1 MGHFEIRANFAAVK
15 NNNSGW
21 FILEETGR
29 RVVTSPLVSE
39 LIGLIHQSHG
49 DEDGLVAKLA
59 DHFPVEQVYYALI
72 QLEKQGVIVKSG
84 GRQEFPADFFRAGL
98 CGQKGT
104 QYPLSPMPSL
114 TVRIAA
120 IEGSNADADA
130 DALAA
135 SLSRSDKLKAERVT
149 DWRKAEMT
157 TDAVYVMVTTDYL
170 EPELEAFGHLAHER
184 KLRWLPVKAA
194 GVIPWMGPLFL
205 PTETGCV
212 ECLFD
217 RLRGHRRLEVD
228 QISEDGGK
236 RSLRLSVGQTIHSL
250 ETVAGLLA
258 VVLEKLAASKAS
270 EMTGALFALDFRTLK
285 LERHPLT
292 KREQCPLCGTGSQK
306 NTSSTVALP
315 KEPLR
320 LQSRGKADYRDGG
333 ERVCSAVE
341 TLENYAHLISPITGV
356 VGQLTPLPGTPA
368 CFGQVINSDWNVR
381 DNREKAKS
389 EQSARSF
396 PAGYSTGKGRTV
408 PQARAS
414 ALGEAIERYC
424 SQYEGY
430 ETRFR
435 ATFTEIGGVAIHPYD
450 LMGFSERQYRDREA
464 WREKGDTA
472 YVPDPYD
479 AARPIDWSPA
489 WSLTQDRW
497 RLIPSAFAY
506 YAYPREGG
514 GDVCRGCSNGVAAG
528 NCLEEAV
535 MQGVF
540 ELVERDAMAM
550 WWYHK
555 LRKPAL
561 DLRDFESPFVSA
573 VGAAMNQKGML
584 LEVLDLT
591 TDLGIPVFSAN
602 LFNRGEE
609 LHFKSIGLG
618 CHRDPRIALERAVSE
633 LGQSWTIPDWDAY
646 SLKFQKTPLSREC
659 FLQADHNQ
667 TPKRY
672 SDFSSERR
680 DDFLDDIEDVKR
692 LLSERGLELLVID
705 LTRPDIGFP
714 VARVIIPGIVH
725 FWPRFG
731 CRRLFEVPKTAGWI
745 AGDAGEDDLNP
756 VPFYW

>member
-1 MGHFEIRANFAAVK
+1 MGCFKIRTGLATVTNGD
-15 NNNSGW
+15 SGW
-21 FILEETGR
+21 FIIEETGR

-39 LIGLIHQSHG
+39 LIVLIRQSLG

-59 DHFPVEQVYYALI
+59 DRFPAEQVYYALI
-72 QLEKQGVIVKSG
+72 QLEKQGVIVKG
-84 GRQEFPADFFRAGL
+84 GGKQESPADIFRAGL
-98 CGQKGT
+98 RGQEGT
-104 QYPLSPMPSL
+104 EYPYSRIPAL

-120 IEGSNADADA
+120 IGGSDAYA

-135 SLSRSDKLKAERVT
+135 SLSRSDALQAERLP
-149 DWRKAEMT
+149 DWREAEMT
-157 TDAVYVMVTTDYL
+157 ADAVYVAVTPDYL
-170 EPELEAFGHLAHER
+170 EPELEAFGRLAQER
-184 KLRWLPVKAA
+184 KLRWLPVKAV
-194 GVIPWMGPLFL
+194 GMIPWIGPLFL
-205 PTETGCV
+205 PAETGCW
-212 ECLFD
+212 ECLLD

-228 QISEDGGK
+228 QISQTGGK
-236 RSLRLSVGQTIHSL
+236 QSLRLSVGQTIHSV
-250 ETVAGLLA
+250 EAVAGLLA
-258 VVLEKLAASKAS
+258 VELEKLAIGKTS
-270 EMTGALFALDFRTLK
+270 EMAGALFALDFRTFK

-292 KREQCPLCGTGSQK
+292 KRGQCPLCGTISQK
-306 NTSSTVALP
+306 NAPPIALP

-320 LQSRGKADYRDGG
+320 LQSRKKADYCDGG
-333 ERVCSAVE
+333 ERVCAAVE

-356 VGQLTPLPGTPA
+356 VGQLTPISGTPA

-381 DNREKAKS
+381 GSGKEAGS
-389 EQSARSF
+389 EQSVRSF
-396 PAGYSTGKGRTV
+396 PAGYSTGKGRTA

-430 ETRFR
+430 EPRFR
-435 ATFTEIGGVAIHPYD
+435 APFAELDGAAIHPYD
-450 LMGFSERQYRDREA
+450 LMGFSERQYRDREV
-464 WREKGDTA
+464 WREKGGTA

-479 AARPIDWSPA
+479 VSRPIDWSPA

-506 YAYPREGG
+506 YCYPREGG
-514 GDVCRGCSNGVAAG
+514 GDICRGCSNGVAAG

-535 MQGVF
+535 MQGFF

-555 LRKPAL
+555 LRKPTV
-561 DLRDFESPFVSA
+561 DWRDFESPFVAA
-573 VGAAMNQKGML
+573 VDAAMNEKGMR

-602 LFNRGEE
+602 LFNRNEE
-609 LHFKSIGLG
+609 LRFKSNGLG

-633 LGQSWTIPDWDAY
+633 LGQSWTLPDWDAY
-646 SLKFQKTPLSREC
+646 SLKFQETPLSRER
-659 FLQADHNQ
+659 FLQADPHQ
-667 TPKRY
+667 TPRRY

-692 LLSERGLELLVID
+692 LLSERGLEMLVMD

-714 VARVIIPGIVH
+714 VVRAIVPGLVH

-745 AGDAGEDDLNP
+745 AGDVGEDELNP
-756 VPFYW
+756 VPYYL

>member
-1 MGHFEIRANFAAVK
+1 MDCFEIRTGLAAVT
-15 NNNSGW
+15 NGDSGW
-21 FILEETGR
+21 FIMEETGR
-29 RVVTSPLVSE
+29 RVVTSPLVAE
-39 LIGLIHQSHG
+39 LIGLIRQSRG

-59 DHFPVEQVYYALI
+59 DRFPAEQVYYALI

-84 GRQEFPADFFRAGL
+84 GKQESPADFFRTGL
-98 CGQKGT
+98 RGQDGRE
-104 QYPLSPMPSL
+104 YPLSPISAL
-114 TVRIAA
+114 IVRIAA
-120 IEGSNADADA
+120 IGGSDAYA

-135 SLSRSDKLKAERVT
+135 SLSRSDALKAERLP
-149 DWRKAEMT
+149 DWREAEMT
-157 TDAVYVMVTTDYL
+157 ADAVYVAVTPDYL
-170 EPELEAFGHLAHER
+170 EPELEAFGRLAHER

-205 PTETGCV
+205 PPETGCV

-228 QISEDGGK
+228 QISQAGRK
-236 RSLRLSVGQTIHSL
+236 QSLRLSVGQTIHSV
-250 ETVAGLLA
+250 ETVSGLLA
-258 VVLEKLAASKAS
+258 VELEKLAASKAS
-270 EMTGALFALDFRTLK
+270 EMVGALFALDFRTLK

-292 KREQCPLCGTGSQK
+292 KREQCPLCGRVSQK
-306 NTSSTVALP
+306 NASSTVALP

-381 DNREKAKS
+381 DNRGKVEN
-389 EQSARSF
+389 EQSARAF

-430 ETRFR
+430 EPRFC
-435 ATFTEIGGVAIHPYD
+435 APFTELGGVAIHPYD

-479 AARPIDWSPA
+479 ASRPIDWSPA
-489 WSLTQDRW
+489 WSLNQNRW

-506 YAYPREGG
+506 YCYPREGG

-535 MQGVF
+535 MQGFF

-561 DLRDFESPFVSA
+561 DWRDFESPFVAA
-573 VGAAMNQKGML
+573 VDVAMNEKGL
-584 LEVLDLT
+584 RLEVLDLT

-602 LFNRGEE
+602 LFNRNEE
-609 LHFKSIGLG
+609 LHFKSNGLG

-633 LGQSWTIPDWDAY
+633 LGQTWTLPDWDAY
-646 SLKFQKTPLSREC
+646 SLKFQETPLSRER
-659 FLQADHNQ
+659 FLQADPHQ
-667 TPKRY
+667 TPKRS

-692 LLSERGLELLVID
+692 LLSERGLEMLVMD

-714 VARVIIPGIVH
+714 VARAIVPGLVH

-745 AGDAGEDDLNP
+745 AGDVGEDELNP